1 MESNFDL
8 YKELFELSLN
18 EKRGLTIFFRGQ
30 QIAGIVTKIAG
41 SKTIEVRSQTY
52 SRAIVSID
60 SIDAVAVG

>member
-8 YKELFELSLN
+8 YRELFELSLN

-41 SKTIEVRSQTY
+41 GKTIEIRSQTY